1 MTKDHIV
8 KDFNEELSQLDNLLA
23 EMGGLCEAQLSK
35 AMEAMVKRDV
45 DLASAVIEGD
55 RKIDDLE
62 KQVDS
67 LAINLIALRQ
77 PMAADL
83 RMIIASLKV
92 ANNLERVGDYA
103 KNIGKRTIALSKSPV
118 ISNTAN
124 SIQRMSTMVEG
135 MIKNALDALINR
147 DSQRAKDVR
156 ISDQEVDQMH
166 SSLFKELLTFM
177 AEDPESIST
186 CTHLLFIAKNLERV
200 GDHMTS
206 VAEQIVFIVEGE
218 ILDDER
224 PKKGQSKFNC
234 FVVSNQEF

>member
-55 RKIDDLE
+55 RRIDDLE
-62 KQVDS
+62 KLVDS

-186 CTHLLFIAKNLERV
+186 CTHLLFVAKNLERV

-224 PKKGQSKFNC
+224 PKKDKTSST
-234 FVVSNQEF
+234 VL

>member
-55 RKIDDLE
+55 RRIDDLE

-186 CTHLLFIAKNLERV
+186 CTHLLFVAKNLERV
-200 GDHMTS
+200 GYHVTS

-224 PKKGQSKFNC
+224 PKKDKTSST
-234 FVVSNQEF
+234 VL

>member
-55 RKIDDLE
+55 RRIDELE
-62 KQVDS
+62 KEVDS

-186 CTHLLFIAKNLERV
+186 CTHLLFVAKNLERV
-200 GDHMTS
+200 GDHVTS

-224 PKKGQSKFNC
+224 PKKDKTSST
-234 FVVSNQEF
+234 VL

>member
-55 RKIDDLE
+55 RRIDDLE

-186 CTHLLFIAKNLERV
+186 CTHLLFVAKNLERV

-218 ILDDER
+218 ILEDER
-224 PKKGQSKFNC
+224 PKKDKTSST
-234 FVVSNQEF
+234 VL

>member
-23 EMGGLCEAQLSK
+23 EMGGLCEAQLSR

-55 RKIDDLE
+55 RRIDELE
-62 KQVDS
+62 KEVDS

-186 CTHLLFIAKNLERV
+186 CTHLLFVAKNLERV
-200 GDHMTS
+200 GDHVTS

-224 PKKGQSKFNC
+224 PKKDKTSST
-234 FVVSNQEF
+234 VL

>member
-55 RKIDDLE
+55 RRIDDLE

-177 AEDPESIST
+177 AEDPENIST
-186 CTHLLFIAKNLERV
+186 CTHLLFVAKNLERV
-200 GDHMTS
+200 GDHVTS

-224 PKKGQSKFNC
+224 PKKDKTSST
-234 FVVSNQEF
+234 VL

>member
-23 EMGGLCEAQLSK
+23 EMGGLCEAQLSR

-55 RKIDDLE
+55 RRIDDLE

-67 LAINLIALRQ
+67 LAINLIALGQ

-186 CTHLLFIAKNLERV
+186 CTHLLFVAKNLERV

-224 PKKGQSKFNC
+224 PKKDKTSST
-234 FVVSNQEF
+234 VL

>member
-55 RKIDDLE
+55 RRIDDLE

-186 CTHLLFIAKNLERV
+186 CTHLLFIAKNLERI
-200 GDHMTS
+200 GDHMAS

-224 PKKGQSKFNC
+224 PKKDKTSST
-234 FVVSNQEF
+234 VL

>member
-55 RKIDDLE
+55 RRIDDLE

-224 PKKGQSKFNC
+224 PKKDKTSSTGL
-234 FVVSNQEF
+234 

>member
-55 RKIDDLE
+55 RRIDDLE

-147 DSQRAKDVR
+147 DSQRAKDVL

-166 SSLFKELLTFM
+166 SILFKELLTFM

-224 PKKGQSKFNC
+224 PKKDKTSST
-234 FVVSNQEF
+234 VL

>member
-23 EMGGLCEAQLSK
+23 EMGGLCEAQLSR

-55 RKIDDLE
+55 RRIDDLE

-186 CTHLLFIAKNLERV
+186 CTHLLFVAKNLERV

-224 PKKGQSKFNC
+224 PKKDNTSST
-234 FVVSNQEF
+234 VL

>member
-55 RKIDDLE
+55 RRIDELE
-62 KQVDS
+62 KEVDS

-186 CTHLLFIAKNLERV
+186 CTHLLFVAKNLERV

-224 PKKGQSKFNC
+224 PKKDKTSST
-234 FVVSNQEF
+234 VL

>member
-23 EMGGLCEAQLSK
+23 EMGGLCEAQLSR

-55 RKIDDLE
+55 RRIDDLE

-186 CTHLLFIAKNLERV
+186 CTHLLFVAKNLERV

-224 PKKGQSKFNC
+224 PKKDKTSST
-234 FVVSNQEF
+234 VL

>member
-55 RKIDDLE
+55 RRIDDLE

-103 KNIGKRTIALSKSPV
+103 KNIGKRTIALSKAPV
-118 ISNTAN
+118 ISSTAN

-224 PKKGQSKFNC
+224 PKKDKTSST
-234 FVVSNQEF
+234 VL

>member
-8 KDFNEELSQLDNLLA
+8 KDFNEELSQLDYLLA

-55 RKIDDLE
+55 RRIDDLE

-103 KNIGKRTIALSKSPV
+103 KNIGKRTIALSKAPV

-224 PKKGQSKFNC
+224 PKKDKTSLNLFLYL
-234 FVVSNQEF
+234 V

>member
-55 RKIDDLE
+55 RRIDDLE

-124 SIQRMSTMVEG
+124 SIQRMSNMVEG

-224 PKKGQSKFNC
+224 PKKDKTSST
-234 FVVSNQEF
+234 VL

>member
-55 RKIDDLE
+55 RRIDDLE

-186 CTHLLFIAKNLERV
+186 CTHLLFVAKNLERV
-200 GDHMTS
+200 GDHVTS
-206 VAEQIVFIVEGE
+206 LAEQIVFIVEGE

-224 PKKGQSKFNC
+224 PKKDKTSST
-234 FVVSNQEF
+234 VL

>member
-55 RKIDDLE
+55 RRIDDLE

-186 CTHLLFIAKNLERV
+186 CTHLLFVAKNLERV
-200 GDHMTS
+200 GDLSLIH
-206 VAEQIVFIVEGE
+206 I
-218 ILDDER
+218 
-224 PKKGQSKFNC
+224 
-234 FVVSNQEF
+234 

>member
-1 MTKDHIV
+1 MEQEHIV
-8 KDFNEELSQLDNLLA
+8 KSYDDDLSKLENLIA

-35 AMEAMVKRDV
+35 AMDAMVKRDV

-55 RKIDDLE
+55 SRIDDLE
-62 KQVDS
+62 KEVDY
-67 LAINLIALRQ
+67 LVVNLIALRQ

-103 KNIGKRTIALSKSPV
+103 KNIGKRAIALSKAPV
-118 ISNTAN
+118 IPNTPN
-124 SIQRMSTMVEG
+124 SIQRMSAMVEG

-147 DSQRAKDVR
+147 DSQRAKDVL

-166 SSLFKELLTFM
+166 SILFKELLTFM
-177 AEDPESIST
+177 AEDPESVSA
-186 CTHLLFIAKNLERV
+186 CTHLLFVAKNLERV

-224 PKKGQSKFNC
+224 PKKDKTSST
-234 FVVSNQEF
+234 VL

>member
-55 RKIDDLE
+55 RRIDDLE

-103 KNIGKRTIALSKSPV
+103 KNIGKRTIALSKAPV

-224 PKKGQSKFNC
+224 PKKDQTSST
-234 FVVSNQEF
+234 VL

>member
-55 RKIDDLE
+55 WRIDDLE

-200 GDHMTS
+200 GDHVTS

-224 PKKGQSKFNC
+224 PKKDKTSST
-234 FVVSNQEF
+234 VL

>member
-55 RKIDDLE
+55 RRIDDLE
-62 KQVDS
+62 KEVDS

-224 PKKGQSKFNC
+224 PKKDKTSST
-234 FVVSNQEF
+234 VL

>member
-55 RKIDDLE
+55 RRIDELE
-62 KQVDS
+62 KEVDS

-224 PKKGQSKFNC
+224 PKKDKTSST
-234 FVVSNQEF
+234 VL

>member
-55 RKIDDLE
+55 RRIDDLE

-103 KNIGKRTIALSKSPV
+103 KNIGKRTIALSKVPV
-118 ISNTAN
+118 IANTAN
-124 SIQRMSTMVEG
+124 SIERMSTMVEG

-186 CTHLLFIAKNLERV
+186 CTQLLFIAKNLERV
-200 GDHMTS
+200 GDHMNS
-206 VAEQIVFIVEGE
+206 VAEQIVFIVECD

-224 PKKGQSKFNC
+224 PKKDKTSST
-234 FVVSNQEF
+234 VL

>member
-23 EMGGLCEAQLSK
+23 EMGGLCEVQLSK

-55 RKIDDLE
+55 RRIDELE
-62 KQVDS
+62 KEVDS

-103 KNIGKRTIALSKSPV
+103 KNIGKRTIALSKAPV
-118 ISNTAN
+118 IPNTPN
-124 SIQRMSTMVEG
+124 SIQRMSAMVEG

-224 PKKGQSKFNC
+224 PKKDKTSST
-234 FVVSNQEF
+234 VL

>member
-45 DLASAVIEGD
+45 DLA
-55 RKIDDLE
+55 
-62 KQVDS
+62 
-67 LAINLIALRQ
+67 
-77 PMAADL
+77 AADL

-224 PKKGQSKFNC
+224 PKKDKTSST
-234 FVVSNQEF
+234 VL

>member
-55 RKIDDLE
+55 RRIDDLE

-224 PKKGQSKFNC
+224 PKKDKTSST
-234 FVVSNQEF
+234 VL

>member
-23 EMGGLCEAQLSK
+23 EMGGLCEAQLSR

-55 RKIDDLE
+55 RRIDDLE

-166 SSLFKELLTFM
+166 SRLFKELLTFM

-186 CTHLLFIAKNLERV
+186 STHLLFIAKNLERV

-224 PKKGQSKFNC
+224 PKKDKTSST
-234 FVVSNQEF
+234 VL

>member
-55 RKIDDLE
+55 RRIDDLE

-83 RMIIASLKV
+83 RMIIATLKV
-92 ANNLERVGDYA
+92 ANNLEWVGDYA

-186 CTHLLFIAKNLERV
+186 CTHLLFVAKNLERV
-200 GDHMTS
+200 GDHVTS

-224 PKKGQSKFNC
+224 PKKDKTSST
-234 FVVSNQEF
+234 VL

>member
-55 RKIDDLE
+55 RRIDDLE

-177 AEDPESIST
+177 AEDPENIST

-224 PKKGQSKFNC
+224 PKKDKTSST
-234 FVVSNQEF
+234 VL

>member
-55 RKIDDLE
+55 RRIDDLE

-103 KNIGKRTIALSKSPV
+103 KNIGKRTIALSKVPV
-118 ISNTAN
+118 IANTAN
-124 SIQRMSTMVEG
+124 SIERMSTMVEG

-186 CTHLLFIAKNLERV
+186 CTHLLFVAKNLERV

-218 ILDDER
+218 ILEDER
-224 PKKGQSKFNC
+224 PKKDKTSST
-234 FVVSNQEF
+234 VL

>member
-55 RKIDDLE
+55 RRIDDLE

-156 ISDQEVDQMH
+156 ISDQEVDQLH

-186 CTHLLFIAKNLERV
+186 CTHLLFVAKNLERV

-224 PKKGQSKFNC
+224 PKKDKTSST
-234 FVVSNQEF
+234 VL

>member
-55 RKIDDLE
+55 RRIDDLE
-62 KQVDS
+62 KQGDS

-103 KNIGKRTIALSKSPV
+103 KNIGKRKIALSKSPV

-156 ISDQEVDQMH
+156 ISEQEVDQMQ

-186 CTHLLFIAKNLERV
+186 CTHLLFVAKNLERV

-224 PKKGQSKFNC
+224 PKKDKTSST
-234 FVVSNQEF
+234 VL

>member
-55 RKIDDLE
+55 RRIDDLE

-103 KNIGKRTIALSKSPV
+103 KNIGKRTIALSKAPV

-186 CTHLLFIAKNLERV
+186 CTHLLFVAKNLERV
-200 GDHMTS
+200 GDHVTS

-224 PKKGQSKFNC
+224 PKKDKTSST
-234 FVVSNQEF
+234 VL

>member
-23 EMGGLCEAQLSK
+23 EMGGLCEAQLSR

-55 RKIDDLE
+55 RRIDDLE

-166 SSLFKELLTFM
+166 SSLFNELLTFM

-224 PKKGQSKFNC
+224 PKKDKTSST
-234 FVVSNQEF
+234 VL

>member
-55 RKIDDLE
+55 RRIDDLE

-135 MIKNALDALINR
+135 MIKNGLDALINR

-224 PKKGQSKFNC
+224 PKKDKTSST
-234 FVVSNQEF
+234 VL

>member
-1 MTKDHIV
+1 M
-8 KDFNEELSQLDNLLA
+8 A

-55 RKIDDLE
+55 RRIDDLE

-224 PKKGQSKFNC
+224 PKKDKTSST
-234 FVVSNQEF
+234 VL